1 MNISTEVFILVAFS
15 HLLMVSPEPSGDGQA
30 EAMSAMLLPMLFLIG
45 MMVLL
50 MFFPGFRDA
59 LASGS
64 GIVIEPILPFHEKYF
79 VPTVFILG
87 SSIMVVNTII
97 RSFFMDPLRQAHYS
111 HRSRQIG
118 QKSREARIARDT
130 ATADKM
136 SKLQMEMMPEQ
147 MAMQAAMMKPM
158 MFTMIFIIGIFSW
171 MANSVES
178 FRVEYVST
186 PWSANWGFDNR
197 VFWIFPAW
205 IATYISMSAPL
216 GRIVD
221 RHIKLLRYKKHPLV
235 MSGETIPEPLLHLL
249 EDSRNSGPGN
259 SHSHRAQR
267 KRSGPK
273 KSNNSTAETRKTGNS
288 YVAPPKSGTTCR
300 SCDSDMIYRTTSGKL
315 RCEMCRHEW
324 R

>member
-1 MNISTEVFILVAFS
+1 
-15 HLLMVSPEPSGDGQA
+15 MVSPEAGGNAQT
-30 EAMSAMLLPMLFLIG
+30 EAMSAMLFPMLFLMG
-45 MMVLL
+45 MMVML
-50 MFFPGFRDA
+50 MFFPGFREA

-64 GIVIEPILPFHEKYF
+64 GTVIEPILPFHEKYF

-111 HRSRQIG
+111 HRSRQIS
-118 QKSREARIARDT
+118 QKSREARMARDT

-136 SKLQMEMMPEQ
+136 QKLQMEMMPEQ

-171 MANSVES
+171 MATSVEN
-178 FRVEYVST
+178 FRVEYVSA
-186 PWSANWGFDNR
+186 PWSTTWNFNNR

-221 RHIKLLRYKKHPLV
+221 RHIKLIRYKTHPLV
-235 MSGETIPEPLLHLL
+235 TSGATIPEPLLHLL
-249 EDSRNSGPGN
+249 DDNRNSKNNN
-259 SHSHRAQR
+259 SRPQRTQR
-267 KRSGPK
+267 KRAGP
-273 KSNNSTAETRKTGNS
+273 RKTGNPDALEIRRS
-288 YVAPPKSGTTCR
+288 GNSHAAPPKSGTICK
-300 SCDSDMIYRTTSGKL
+300 SCDSDLIYRTPNGKL